1 MNTLETI
8 NTKWDYKADKGDK
21 WRVLDINKDT
31 IEGDCEDY
39 SLTVL
44 YHFVCEGDWKKFLW
58 YILSGKASM
67 WYVEV
72 DTDEPNRGHAVMEV
86 KHYGWIDNWSKEFV
100 LSKEIMINRY
110 DHDFK
115 YKFSRL
121 QTLSKLLAGKVGK
134 VGKVLLYGAATLTLA
149 YIIETLRG
157 IFG

>member
-1 MNTLETI
+1 MKKLETI

-21 WRVLDINKDT
+21 WRVLDINKDA

-44 YHFVCEGDWKKFLW
+44 YHFVCEGDWKNFLW

-86 KHYGWIDNWSKEFV
+86 KHYGWIDNWSKAF
-100 LSKEIMINRY
+100 LLRKEDMEILF
-110 DHDFK
+110 DHKFK
-115 YKFSRL
+115 YKYNRL
-121 QTLSKLLAGKVGK
+121 IVLLKLLKGV
-134 VGKVLLYGAATLTLA
+134 
-149 YIIETLRG
+149 
-157 IFG
+157 F